1 VRMALGATRA
11 SVVQLVVRQG
21 SVLVGAG
28 LAVGLGLAFATG
40 RLVSSFLYQVEPLD
54 GFTYA
59 AVVLTLALIGLA
71 AALLPARKAASI
83 EPMQA
88 LRED

>member
-1 VRMALGATRA
+1 VK
-11 SVVQLVVRQG
+11 
-21 SVLVGAG
+21 
-28 LAVGLGLAFATG
+28 
-40 RLVSSFLYQVEPLD
+40 SFLYQVQPVD
-54 GFTYA
+54 VWTYVTVA
-59 AVVLTLALIGLA
+59 LALALIGLT

>member
-1 VRMALGATRA
+1 
-11 SVVQLVVRQG
+11 VQ
-21 SVLVGAG
+21 
-28 LAVGLGLAFATG
+28 
-40 RLVSSFLYQVEPLD
+40 PLD
-54 GFTYA
+54 LSTYG
-59 AVVLTLALIGLA
+59 AVVLALAIIGLT